1 MLRLRPFALL
11 LAVPFAG
18 CGSYAGLDEGEV
30 RAVETAVEEE
40 PIAYRIQPGDGL
52 VVEFAHHPTRRT
64 ELVVRP
70 DGVISIP
77 FAEEKHVAGLTVAEA
92 DDLLTASVKEHLRD
106 PDLTILVA
114 AVARSQVFVGGEVGR
129 PGAIPLVPGM
139 TAFQALTAAGGIAP
153 SGADDSV
160 ILVRSN
166 GPKKRIVRRLSLAG
180 GDMLANDVAL
190 GPFDIVFVPRTRVAD
205 VGLFVNSNINAIVP
219 RAINFTAFYDLQE
232 TFR

>member
-1 MLRLRPFALL
+1 MIRFCTLVLV
-11 LAVPFAG
+11 LASVSSS
-18 CGSYAGLDEGEV
+18 CGSYAGLDEGET
-30 RAVETAVEEE
+30 RTVETSVVEE
-40 PIAYRIQPGDGL
+40 PIEYRIQPGDGL
-52 VVEFAHHPTRRT
+52 VIEFAHHPTRRT

-70 DGVISIP
+70 DGAISIP
-77 FAEEKHVAGLTVAEA
+77 FAEEKHVAGLTVREA

-106 PDLTILVA
+106 PELTILVA

-166 GPKKRIVRRLSLAG
+166 GPGKRMVRRLSLAG

-219 RAINFTAFYDLQE
+219 RAINFTAFYDLQN